1 MEQKNNYRKCY
12 KAAKFSLSDAKM
24 EYSVVE
30 LRKNCYK
37 AGGLVTILMFFLSTV
52 TSNINPSIINGIISI
67 NLENYNTVTTL
78 VSVGAMLILYLI
90 TMWFE
95 HKLRKHKIYYLLPF
109 FSCL

>member
-1 MEQKNNYRKCY
+1 
-12 KAAKFSLSDAKM
+12 M